1 LASVTALRRSLQL
14 IALLAALIGV
24 LAGSAAFSAHAA
36 NAPGHDGDIW
46 WDGLGHDSR
55 SAIYRL
61 PGGAVTTATKVTL
74 RFRTFHDDATGVTL
88 RAYYTTA
95 GAEKL
100 VDMKRVASNVPC
112 YQQLSFGCDF
122 WEATIDAGDPGTI
135 YYRLIVKDGQKT
147 VYYEDDSDVRDGGWG
162 KPFDASPDWGW
173 AITVYDPNFK
183 PVPWMQNGVIY
194 QIFPDR
200 FRNANRKNDPAA
212 GNPKK
217 YVWSKAK
224 RYAYPHGDPAG
235 ESTPA
240 LDRIV
245 RMPWGSLPEG
255 YCRNYVDALQSC
267 PKRFPPDKAQG
278 TEGPHGRDYYG
289 GDLAGI
295 TQKLAYLKSL
305 GVTIIYMN
313 PIFWA
318 GSNHRYDTRD
328 YSKIDPTLGTQADFV
343 KLTKAAHKMGMKV
356 LLDGVFNHMS
366 SDSPF
371 FDRYHNWPGVGACE
385 QTYSKYRGFFTFR
398 VPAGGEPAPCAP
410 KDPAKESYYNSWFN
424 FDSLPVLT
432 EVLGVKQYIYDLPG
446 SVSRKW
452 LKLGADGWRLDVM
465 QDKSIDFWHGFRDAV
480 ESTKQGAPI
489 IGELWKK
496 FDVLPYVHGDT
507 ADSSMNYRF
516 RDAVVSL
523 LAPHPFD
530 SKGFPGSGN
539 PIPPSQFVS
548 RMESIR
554 EDYPDATYWTLMN
567 LVDSHDTERIV
578 WTLAPGA
585 ESRAE
590 RELNAANFAEGKKR
604 VQLAA
609 LIQMTMPGA
618 PTIYYGDEV
627 GVSGGGDP
635 DDRRTYPW
643 GDANTKKL
651 GDTRKPDTQMLAYY
665 KGLTKLRKDNQVLR
679 DGQLRYL
686 LADDANGTLAYGRK
700 LGDSAAVVVINSST
714 AAHTVHVSVGGYLPD
729 GTQVSPS
736 GTVSGGEI
744 NVDLQP
750 LSGVVLQTVNASL
763 IPSPA
768 PTNVAASAN
777 GLAVD
782 VTWTFP
788 TGINIVGLGFNV
800 YRSPLSGGGYTKVN
814 DTPLTIA
821 TFRDASSEI
830 RSGQKYFYVVKTV
843 NQGGIES
850 DPSNEAS
857 AVPSYPIEAA
867 SLDRPATLDYT
878 ITAAGRTNPAF
889 GRITIAGITA
899 QAGEIPGVL
908 AQVGFGP
915 QGTIPPAGCLP
926 PPADTCVAWTWVDMT
941 FSADVGDQ
949 DEYSGTLKP
958 ETPGTYSYLVRFS
971 TSQGETW
978 VYGDL
983 DAGTNGTNAPGTLT
997 VHPNADQT
1005 APAAPTG
1012 LAARSHGATSVALSW
1027 SAVSASDLYG
1037 YVVYRSTT
1045 SGSGYVEVGRTDATT
1060 THFTDTGLTTGT
1072 TYYYVVKALD
1082 EANNFSAASTEASA
1096 VPSALQV
1103 DVTLVV
1109 TAPATTP
1116 ANATISIAGN
1126 QPEICNWCNE
1136 HTVKLTKGDDGKWR
1150 ITFTFAEGTSVEYKY
1165 TLGDWD
1171 HVEKG
1176 AACDEIANRKFTVA
1190 PQGDTATMTVEE
1202 TVKNWRNVAPCGA

>member
-1 LASVTALRRSLQL
+1 MLV
-14 IALLAALIGV
+14 AA
-24 LAGSAAFSAHAA
+24 LAGSAAFSASAA
-36 NAPGHDGDIW
+36 SAPGHDGDIR

-55 SAIYRL
+55 SAIYRQ
-61 PGGAVTTATKVTL
+61 PGGAIGGGCTTMSCPEVLL

-88 RAYYTTA
+88 RAYYTNP
-95 GAEKL
+95 GQEKL
-100 VDMKRVASNVPC
+100 VDMTRVASNVPC
-112 YQQLSFGCDF
+112 YQQLAFNCDF
-122 WEATIDAGDPGTI
+122 WQAKIDASQPGTI
-135 YYRLIVKDGQKT
+135 YYRFIVHDGQKT
-147 VYYEDDSDVRDGGWG
+147 VYYEDDSEVRDGGWG
-162 KPFDASPDWGW
+162 KPFDSSPDWGW

-183 PVPWMQNGVIY
+183 PVPWMENGVIY

-200 FRNANRKNDPAA
+200 FRNANRKNDPAL
-212 GNPKK
+212 GNVKK

-235 ESTPA
+235 QSTPA

-245 RMPWGSLPEG
+245 RMPWGSFPEG
-255 YCRNYVDALQSC
+255 YCRNYVDALQTC
-267 PKRFPPDKAQG
+267 HKRFPPDQSQG
-278 TEGPHGRDYYG
+278 TEGPHGRDYFG

-305 GVTIIYMN
+305 GVTVIYMN

-328 YSKIDPTLGTQADFV
+328 YAKIDPILGTQKDFQN
-343 KLTKAAHKMGMKV
+343 LTKAAHKQGMKV

-366 SDSPF
+366 SDSPM

-385 QTYSKYRGFFTFR
+385 QTYSKWRGFFTFR
-398 VPAGGEPAPCAP
+398 VPGNGEPAPCAP
-410 KDPAKESYYNSWFN
+410 KDRTKDSFYNSWFN

-446 SVSRKW
+446 SVTRKW

-480 ESTKQGAPI
+480 EQTKAGAPI

-523 LAPHPFD
+523 LAPHSFD
-530 SKGFPGSGN
+530 SKGFPGSGQ

-548 RMESIR
+548 RLESIR

-567 LVDSHDTERIV
+567 LVDSHDTERIL

-585 ESRAE
+585 ESRTE
-590 RELNAANFAEGKKR
+590 RELNAANLAEGKQR
-604 VQLAA
+604 VKLAA

-627 GVSGGGDP
+627 SVSGDDDP

-643 GDANTKKL
+643 GDANTRTL
-651 GDTRKPDTQMLAYY
+651 GDTRKPDTQMRSYY
-665 KGLTKLRKDNQVLR
+665 QSLTKLRKDNQVLR
-679 DGQLRYL
+679 EGKLQF
-686 LADDANGTLAYGRK
+686 LASDDADGTLAYGRK
-700 LGDSAAVVVINSST
+700 LGDSAAIVLLNTSRE
-714 AAHTVHVSVGGYLPD
+714 ARTVNVQLHGYVPDETQFGVAESAEGFVQIGFSHGLLSAGLP
-729 GTQVSPS
+729 
-736 GTVSGGEI
+736 
-744 NVDLQP
+744 P
-750 LSGVVLQTVNASL
+750 LSGAVLQTVNATL
-763 IPSPA
+763 TPPPA
-768 PTNVAASAN
+768 PTDVTASAD

-788 TGINIVGLGFNV
+788 TGINIAGMGFNV

-814 DTPLTIA
+814 DTPLGVA
-821 TFRDASSEI
+821 TFRDTSSEI
-830 RSGQKYFYVVKTV
+830 RSGQKYFYVVKMV

-850 DPSNEAS
+850 EPSNEAS
-857 AVPSYPIEAA
+857 TIPAYPIDAT
-867 SLDRPATLDYT
+867 SLDRPAALDYT
-878 ITAAGRTNPAF
+878 ITAAGRTNPVF
-889 GRITIAGITA
+889 GRITITGITS
-899 QAGEIPGVL
+899 QAGEVSGVL
-908 AQVGFGP
+908 AQVGFGAV
-915 QGTIPPAGCLP
+915 GTDPAG
-926 PPADTCVAWTWVDMT
+926 WTWENMS
-941 FSADVGDQ
+941 FSSDVGDQ

-983 DAGTNGTNAPGTLT
+983 DGGTNGRNAPGTLT

-1005 APAAPTG
+1005 APAAPAD
-1012 LAARSHGATSVALSW
+1012 LAARSHGASSVTVSW
-1027 SAVSASDLYG
+1027 SAVSAPDLYA

-1045 SGSGYVEVGRTDATT
+1045 SGSGYVEVGRTDAAT

-1082 EANNFSAASTEASA
+1082 EANNLSPASNQASA

-1109 TAPATTP
+1109 TPPASTP
-1116 ANATISIAGN
+1116 ANASVYIAGN
-1126 QPEICNWCNE
+1126 QPEICNWCNA

-1150 ITFTFAEGTSVEYKY
+1150 ITIPWAEGTSVEYKY

-1176 AACDEIANRKFTVA
+1176 AACDEISNRKFTVA
-1190 PQGDTATMTVEE
+1190 PQGDSDSMTVED